1 MKRLLIGG
9 GLLAVLLAAVV
20 SFYASSQPDGLNKVA
35 IDHGIAANEQE
46 SVTAGSPL
54 AGYSVTG
61 VGDDRLATAM
71 AGLAGLAVT
80 AAAGFGV
87 FYVLKG
93 RQH

>member
-20 SFYASSQPDGLNKVA
+20 SYYASSQPDGLNRVA
-35 IDHGIAANEQE
+35 EDYGIAASEQD
-46 SVTAGSPL
+46 SATATSPL
-54 AGYSVTG
+54 ADYSVSG
-61 VGDDRLATAM
+61 VDNPRVSNAT

-80 AAAGFGV
+80 AAVGFGF
-87 FYVLKG
+87 FYLIKG